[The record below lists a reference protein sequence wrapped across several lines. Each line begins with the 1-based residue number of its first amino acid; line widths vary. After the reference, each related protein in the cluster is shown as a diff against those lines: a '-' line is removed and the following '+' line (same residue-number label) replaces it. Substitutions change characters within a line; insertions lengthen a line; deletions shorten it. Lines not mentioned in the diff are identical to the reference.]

1 MAKILT
7 GKVVTTAMQGVVVV
21 EVTRKTPHPLYK
33 KLMKRSKKFKVATN
47 GQSVAI
53 GDRVQIRE
61 TRPLSKDT
69 HFVLYTEGKKTLQG
83 KEK

>member
-7 GKVVTTAMQGVVVV
+7 GVVVSTSMRGVIVV

-47 GQSVAI
+47 GQEVAV
-53 GDRVQIRE
+53 GDTVQIRD

-69 HFVLYTEGKKTLQG
+69 HFVLHTEKEGKR
-83 KEK
+83 